1 MIENDRPIGGPS
13 PDEAAVPEAEASTSA
28 RSLESDADALSEPV
42 SPPATRKEARE
53 RDRAAATRRRSAASR
68 PPALPASSG
77 AGSNDT
83 DASGPASKRPPKVTV
98 VGVLGEL
105 LITAGVVVMLFL
117 GWYVWLDDLI
127 SGSEQQAA
135 GVEVQEQFQQE
146 WERSEALTE
155 RPAVDNGE
163 PIVAEPA
170 AAGEVFATLY
180 VPRFGA
186 DYVRPI
192 AGGIDLRTVL
202 NNRQIGIGHYEQTQ
216 MPGEM
221 GNFAIAAHRTTFGAP
236 FADIGELR
244 VGDMIYVETA
254 DGWYEYGFRGLEYVW
269 PSYVSVL
276 EPVPREP
283 EVEATDRFLTMTS
296 CNPRFSSAER
306 IIAYAVM
313 ENWYPRAGGPPAA
326 LSTLVEAAGS

>member
-1 MIENDRPIGGPS
+1 M
-13 PDEAAVPEAEASTSA
+13 
-28 RSLESDADALSEPV
+28 
-42 SPPATRKEARE
+42 
-53 RDRAAATRRRSAASR
+53 
-68 PPALPASSG
+68 
-77 AGSNDT
+77 
-83 DASGPASKRPPKVTV
+83 
-98 VGVLGEL
+98 
-105 LITAGVVVMLFL
+105 TAGVVVMLFL
-117 GWYVWLDDLI
+117 AWYVWLDDII

-135 GVEVQEQFQQE
+135 GVEVQQQLQQQ
-146 WERSEALTE
+146 WERADSVTE
-155 RPAVDNGE
+155 RPAVNSDD
-163 PIVAEPA
+163 PVIAEPA
-170 AAGEVFATLY
+170 AAGDVFATLI

-192 AGGIDLRTVL
+192 ASGIDLKTVL
-202 NNRQIGIGHYEQTQ
+202 NNRQIGVGHYPDTQ

-236 FADIGELR
+236 FAEIGSLR

-254 DGWYEYGFRGLEYVW
+254 DGWYEYAFRGLEYVW

-283 EVEATDRFLTMTS
+283 DLVATDRILTMTS

-313 ENWYPRAGGPPAA
+313 ENWYPRAGGPPTA
-326 LSTLVEAAGS
+326 LTGLVEAAAS